1 MGIVRALVQTSTYVK
16 KYKYREGNVAFR
28 RRPNLNVPTVA
39 AALFCG
45 SAGLRH
51 PYDTPCTRQATLLA
65 EKHGLNVCII
75 DPNLEKRWI
84 PNYGVWVEEWEAL
97 DKDLQVPRHGF
108 PRVL

>member
-1 MGIVRALVQTSTYVK
+1 MALSKDAHCHCCTY
-16 KYKYREGNVAFR
+16 
-28 RRPNLNVPTVA
+28 
-39 AALFCG
+39 C

-51 PYDTPCTRQATLLA
+51 PYDAACTPQATLLA

-97 DKDLQVPRHGF
+97 DKDLQVHEF
-108 PRVL
+108 PRVLYREGATGGGVGGREGGWV